1 LLFFFKKRLT
11 NRTLFAAIPMNDR
24 NRTRHSA
31 NCFSDFYSCKKQE
44 LQVYN
49 DQRCI
54 QRWRNGGEQSPL
66 LWHFKNVFSYFTT
79 GI

>member
-31 NCFSDFYSCKKQE
+31 NCFSDFYSCKKTRITS
-44 LQVYN
+44 LQRPAV
-49 DQRCI
+49 
-54 QRWRNGGEQSPL
+54 
-66 LWHFKNVFSYFTT
+66 HTT
-79 GI
+79 MEKRRGAVAPPMTF